1 MAERRHM
8 RRTSEMGEGR
18 MSAFIFFAL
27 LIAVGLAAWN
37 LIPVYYA
44 HYDFTDKVE
53 EICRTPR
60 YQLKRGQP
68 EEQAL
73 KDLLM
78 KEVRERRLGEWVK
91 PNSFRIGMT
100 DHSRQIFL
108 KYDREVEILP
118 GWKRTIKFDYTADQ
132 PLI

>member
-1 MAERRHM
+1 M
-8 RRTSEMGEGR
+8 RRTSERGEGR

-27 LIAVGLAAWN
+27 LIAAGLAAWN

-60 YQLKRGQP
+60 YQLRRGVP
-68 EEQAL
+68 EHEAVM
-73 KDLLM
+73 DMLM
-78 KEVRERRLGEWVK
+78 DEVKERRLTQWIK
-91 PNSFRIGMT
+91 PDSFRIVST
-100 DHSRQIFL
+100 EHSRQIFL
-108 KYDREVEILP
+108 NYDREVQILP
-118 GWKRTIKFDYTADQ
+118 GWSRVINFDYEADQ

>member
-8 RRTSEMGEGR
+8 RRTSEKGEGR

-44 HYDFTDKVE
+44 HYDFTDRVE

-60 YQLKRGQP
+60 YKART
-68 EEQAL
+68 EKVI
-73 KDLLM
+73 KDMLM
-78 KEVRERRLGEWVK
+78 KEVAARRLIEWIK
-91 PNSFRIGMT
+91 LNNFRVT
-100 DHSRQIFL
+100 TTQHNRQIIL
-108 KYDREVEILP
+108 KYEREVEILP
-118 GWKRTIKFDYTADQ
+118 GWKQVLKFDYEADQ
-132 PLI
+132 PLL

>member
-1 MAERRHM
+1 M
-8 RRTSEMGEGR
+8 RRTSERGEGR

-27 LIAVGLAAWN
+27 LIAAGLAAWN

-60 YQLKRGQP
+60 YQLRRGVP
-68 EEQAL
+68 EDQAI

-78 KEVRERRLGEWVK
+78 KEVRERRLGQWIK
-91 PNSFRIGMT
+91 PNSFRISTT
-100 DHSRQIFL
+100 DHNRMIFL
-108 KYDREVEILP
+108 NYEREVEVLP
-118 GWKRTIKFDYTADQ
+118 GWKRTIKFDYMADQ

>member
-1 MAERRHM
+1 M

>member
-1 MAERRHM
+1 M
-8 RRTSEMGEGR
+8 RRTSERGEGR
-18 MSAFIFFAL
+18 LSAFIFFAL
-27 LIAVGLAAWN
+27 LIAAGLAAWN

-60 YQLKRGQP
+60 YQLRRTVS

-73 KDLLM
+73 REMLM
-78 KEVRERRLGEWVK
+78 EEVRERRLGQWIK
-91 PNSFRIGMT
+91 PRNIRISGT
-100 DHSRQIFL
+100 EHSRQIQVS
-108 KYDREVEILP
+108 YDREVEILP
-118 GWKRTIKFDYTADQ
+118 GWKRVFHFDYTADQ

>member
-1 MAERRHM
+1 M
-8 RRTSEMGEGR
+8 RRTSEKGEGR

-27 LIAVGLAAWN
+27 LIAAGLAAWN
-37 LIPVYYA
+37 LFPVYYA

-53 EICRTPR
+53 EICRMPR
-60 YQLKRGQP
+60 YQLRRGVP
-68 EEQAL
+68 EEQAI

-78 KEVRERRLGEWVK
+78 KEVTERRLSQWVK
-91 PNSFRIGMT
+91 PNSFRITTT

-108 KYDREVEILP
+108 NYEREVEILP
-118 GWKRTIKFDYTADQ
+118 GWKRTLKFDYEADQ

>member
-1 MAERRHM
+1 M
-8 RRTSEMGEGR
+8 RRTNEKGEGR

-27 LIAVGLAAWN
+27 LIAAGLAAWN

-60 YQLKRGQP
+60 YQLRRGNT
-68 EEQAL
+68 EEEAI
-73 KDLLM
+73 KELLM
-78 KEVRERRLGEWVK
+78 KEVQERRLGQWVK
-91 PNSFRIGMT
+91 PNSFRIVT
-100 DHSRQIFL
+100 NENSRRIFL
-108 KYDREVEILP
+108 NYQREVVVLP
-118 GWKRTIKFDYTADQ
+118 GWKRVFKFDYTADQ